1 MSPAAKDVSVT
12 LLWGEDE
19 FLLRERALDLLGELK
34 PTEVDGGEWQGH
46 ELQDLATPSLFG
58 EPRALLITDAKSL
71 PETHTVRRASASSVP
86 TTTVFVAGS
95 LPIAY
100 AGLPVETPSPRRWPG
115 VNRQKPRWDARVV
128 PCSSTIRP
136 SCPPRPW
143 RSRKSR

>member
-1 MSPAAKDVSVT
+1 MSPAAKDASVT

-71 PETHTVRRASASSVP
+71 PKEAIADLAAYLASPDPDAPLVICVGQPNDYGHPVPSTLQAIAATGAQIWRTDQHGTITVTFGSQGISV
-86 TTTVFVAGS
+86 
-95 LPIAY
+95 
-100 AGLPVETPSPRRWPG
+100 
-115 VNRQKPRWDARVV
+115 
-128 PCSSTIRP
+128 
-136 SCPPRPW
+136 
-143 RSRKSR
+143 RSER